1 MAQYRKLS
9 NNHIN
14 NFRILV
20 RKAMLLERDEEQ
32 LFYAIPESVWEH
44 IFKTNFN
51 SELTYAEKVLL
62 GHTEK
67 IVHTETKYLDRVKE
81 NIDNFKYALNLINQ
95 HIDNDKKI
103 IFITDYDND
112 GSLSQAIINQ
122 FVKVLPKHKKSNVI
136 VEFARSVGDNKTR
149 GFSYELVEDIA
160 NKQGLDKKDDFL
172 IVTADN
178 GVNSRSE
185 QIQINDNYPNAT
197 LLITDHHN
205 PEPNMMI
212 IENEKT
218 IMFNPHYFSLEL
230 TDKDVLKQRGINP
243 NLTKLKQESYDFFKK
258 YNISGA
264 TTIGLLMS
272 SYIKMQ
278 NNVDL
283 NSMSLLEQIE
293 YFKNGSDKEYK
304 NELLVIDNL
313 SKLSNMI
320 DYVYTAPSDKP
331 YDKKEIEQALFLQ
344 SLLNT
349 NNTVSTLIT
358 NFITQDILDTLQG
371 YAQQQNAEDFDVS
384 VFYEENKKIHALNKI
399 AQSLLS
405 QYHTYKKHTEQVRI
419 GFEEITSENNLPQ
432 MAILN
437 SETAIQEIPFI
448 SDNPNYIEQLRPFIY
463 ELTVNDEKTL
473 YETQLL
479 DVMVD
484 IYKKLQVSER
494 ALIRELRKIDIME
507 VYETENSTISIL
519 DSDMQHVFN
528 RKLMNKAYNRANNGF
543 NLTLDNVKEN
553 IISGSFRSSFNIS
566 EILNN
571 QDREYFKNTFNV
583 NIKTPGHER
592 AAGFIITSES
602 PIDVSI
608 IKEINEHINSRIN
621 VLKQQNVLNLDNN
634 LELLVDLPSID
645 IIDRLNQV
653 IRGNV
658 THFARITPVIQL
670 NNDSMVAVNAK
681 TNDQTRLTEQA
692 KNKYGWLSLNTQL
705 PSSYSAGKSVLIP
718 NGMLKE
724 VVEENFEPLIRLNYV
739 SEGVFI
745 GERIVHKSNYAPEN
759 IIELNKDDT
768 RQKALIDYY
777 EEQKRNNN
785 SNKITYLSR
794 DDLKD
799 NPFFKFN
806 KFGHDDFEKFEQV
819 IIGIIDSNRI
829 DQYTVFDV
837 EADGFGNARLLNI
850 GVMNYK
856 IDENSGTTLTL
867 DEFKDK
873 CLISPTGIQYVLD
886 KDPLDYDG
894 LNEISKKE
902 YETLRDEKAM
912 SVLFSKYHDKYYV
925 MDSNANAFTTNTNN
939 LLNQFN
945 KVENI
950 IVQDG
955 KVIFNR
961 TLKGETVSYLVKP
974 DNFVIPSTL
983 TKLTG
988 ITNELA
994 HQYGLD
1000 KADIDDMLFDLFK
1013 DKSTLFIAHNTEY
1026 DGRIARVNLPKF
1038 SSILTS
1044 PLNLIAD
1051 SADFSKEYQL
1061 MYDNIEIVRF
1071 ENIPALQGYYFY
1083 NNKLSKLNIVD
1094 FVNSNDEGEFP
1105 DIKGKVHIVKVKND
1119 NVLGGFAFYVKDMND
1134 GVLTQINISYTDKSG
1149 NKQQLS
1155 LSDLL
1160 SSRSAYYSSTDG
1172 VPIANTVGLKLQDIG
1187 YRAQGLGET
1196 RFIRQMMIHD
1206 VDFDKGIVKLDL
1218 DDIKANNWNHLE
1230 KHIDKLSE
1238 LQQFY
1243 RFNKNMK
1250 ENITDFMDLYPN
1262 IDMDFEDTD
1271 DSSEFYQQLRDFTSL
1286 FLEKN
1291 KEISNKYHD
1300 TWWNQAVLKTYEP
1313 ILRNDLNDI
1322 NFDIVSA
1329 VTGIPKQYVE
1339 ESLNASYRF
1348 QQAYKKVG
1356 CNSVISN
1363 EEHMNGPYKGNVVGD
1378 IAYEDKATI
1387 LLLADKFTN
1396 KFGNETRQIVSVFN
1410 ISQKHY
1416 ELKFLKQDILSTEAA
1431 MDSMSFKQYTH
1442 HMDNPT
1448 PTIQALSERHQY
1460 VLDNKNSPYPV
1471 VKFKLSERYL
1481 QDGKNIYAVIRD
1493 DIKESLTDKQIEED
1507 GKKIAFILGCLQ
1519 IGKNSGKNSI
1529 PDIYNA
1535 NLEKMLDYKKDLMSR
1550 YSYVEQNN
1558 SIQIANDYIK
1568 NINSYFGGTIDITK
1582 LGKHHAFN
1590 PATRSNMVDGLG
1602 TIDEH
1607 VFKGIENLLYNQL
1620 YSTIRPILT
1629 EEIMDDI
1636 KQIEKNRN
1644 ENNVDFICKT
1654 EVGNFIAKLHTATY
1668 QLQQSDYDDIKKTF
1682 NGTYPKDM
1690 VLSDEFEQQCDDLS
1704 ASFDDID
1711 NVKLN
1716 HIVKVLMLNS
1726 LAISHRHNNPTRLQQ
1741 AIDDMRN
1748 DEVQYNF
1755 DNVESVNFLFE
1766 KNGVISRQKPDKHL
1780 LEKMDYVQFITNMLV
1795 EPEFE
1800 LKLDNKQEK
1809 LLDVDKQKI
1818 TKKIKYN

>member
-67 IVHTETKYLDRVKE
+67 IVHTETKYLERVKE
-81 NIDNFKYALNLINQ
+81 NIDNFKYALDLLNQ
-95 HIDNDKKI
+95 HIDSNKKI

-122 FVKVLPKHKKSNVI
+122 FVKVLPQHKKNNVI

-160 NKQGLDKKDDFL
+160 NKQGLDTADDFL
-172 IVTADN
+172 IITADN
-178 GVNSRSE
+178 GVNSRTE
-185 QIQINDNYPNAT
+185 QIKINDNYPNAT

-205 PEPNMMI
+205 PEPDMMI

-218 IMFNPHYFSLEL
+218 VMFNPHYFSLEL
-230 TDKDVLKQRGINP
+230 TDKEVLKQRGINP
-243 NLTKLKQESYDFFKK
+243 NMTKLKQESYDFFKK

-272 SYIKMQ
+272 AYIRMQ
-278 NNVDL
+278 NNIDL
-283 NSMSLLEQIE
+283 NSMSLLEQVE

-304 NELLVIDNL
+304 NELLVIENL

-358 NFITQDILDTLQG
+358 NFITQDILNTLQG
-371 YAQQQNAEDFDVS
+371 YAQQQNVEGFDIS

-405 QYHTYKKHTEQVRI
+405 QYHTYKKHPEQVRI
-419 GFEEITSENNLPQ
+419 GLETVTSENNLPQ

-448 SDNPNYIEQLRPFIY
+448 SGNPNYIEQLRPFIY

-473 YETQLL
+473 YERQLL
-479 DVMVD
+479 DVMIDV
-484 IYKKLQVSER
+484 YKKLQISER
-494 ALIRELRKIDIME
+494 ALIHELRKIDIME
-507 VYETENSTISIL
+507 AYETENSTISIL
-519 DSDMQHVFN
+519 DSKMQHVFN

-553 IISGSFRSSFNIS
+553 IISGSFRSSFKIS
-566 EILNN
+566 EILNE
-571 QDREYFKNTFNV
+571 QDREYFQNTFNI
-583 NIKTPGHER
+583 NIETPGHEH
-592 AAGFIITSES
+592 AAGFIITSRDS
-602 PIDVSI
+602 IDLSI
-608 IKEINEHINSRIN
+608 IKEINEHINTRIN
-621 VLKQQNVLNLDNN
+621 MLKQQNILNLNNN
-634 LELLVDLPSID
+634 LELVVDLPSID
-645 IIDRLNQV
+645 IVDRLNQV

-658 THFARITPVIQL
+658 AHFARITPVIKL
-670 NNDSMVAVNAK
+670 DDDTMVSINAK
-681 TNDQTRLTEQA
+681 TNDQTRLIEQA
-692 KNKYGWLSLNTQL
+692 QNKYGWLSLNTQL
-705 PSSYSAGKSVLIP
+705 PSNHSSGKSILIP

-739 SEGVFI
+739 LEGLFI

-759 IIELNKDDT
+759 IIELNKDDS

-777 EEQKRNNN
+777 EEQKNNN
-785 SNKITYLSR
+785 NPNKITYLSR
-794 DDLKD
+794 EDLKD

-806 KFGHDDFEKFEQV
+806 KFGKDDFEKFEQV
-819 IIGIIDSNRI
+819 IIGVIDSNHI

-850 GVMNYK
+850 GVMTYK
-856 IDENSGTTLTL
+856 IDENSGKTLTL
-867 DEFKDK
+867 DEFKNK
-873 CLISPTGIQYVLD
+873 CITSPTGIQYILD
-886 KDPLDYDG
+886 KSLLDYDG
-894 LNEISKKE
+894 LKEISKEE
-902 YETLRDEKAM
+902 YENLRHEKAM
-912 SVLFSKYHDKYYV
+912 SVLFSQYHDKYYV
-925 MDSNANAFTTNTNN
+925 MDSPSSTDTI
-939 LLNQFN
+939 LNQFN

-950 IVQDG
+950 IIEND
-955 KVIFNR
+955 KVTFNR

-974 DNFVIPSTL
+974 NNFVIPSTL

-994 HQYGLD
+994 HQYGFD
-1000 KADIDDMLFDLFK
+1000 KADIDNMLFDLFK

-1071 ENIPALQGYYFY
+1071 ENISALQGYYFY

-1105 DIKGKVHIVKVKND
+1105 DIKGKIHIVKVKND

-1134 GVLTQINISYTDKSG
+1134 GVLTQINISYTDESG
-1149 NKQQLS
+1149 EKQQLS

-1172 VPIANTVGLKLQDIG
+1172 LPIANTVGLKLQDIG
-1187 YRAQGLGET
+1187 YRAQGLGEK

-1206 VDFDKGIVKLDL
+1206 VDFDKGIIKLGL
-1218 DDIKANNWNHLE
+1218 NDIKNNQWNHLE

-1271 DSSEFYQQLRDFTSL
+1271 DSSAFYQQLRDFTSL

-1300 TWWNQAVLKTYEP
+1300 TWWNQSVLKTYEP

-1322 NFDIVSA
+1322 NFDIVST
-1329 VTGIPKQYVE
+1329 VTGIPKEYVE

-1348 QQAYKKVG
+1348 QQAYKKTG
-1356 CNSVISN
+1356 CKSVISN
-1363 EEHMNGPYKGNVVGD
+1363 EEHMNGPYKGDIVGD

-1387 LLLADKFTN
+1387 LLLSDKFTN
-1396 KFGNETRQIVSVFN
+1396 KFSNETKQIVSVFN
-1410 ISQKHY
+1410 NSQRNY
-1416 ELKFLKQDILSTEAA
+1416 ALKFLKQDILSVEAA
-1431 MDSMSFKQYTH
+1431 MDSMSFKQYVH
-1442 HMDNPT
+1442 HINNPT
-1448 PTIQALSERHQY
+1448 PTIQGLAERHKNA
-1460 VLDNKNSPYPV
+1460 LDNKNSAYPV
-1471 VKFKLSERYL
+1471 VKFKLSESYL

-1493 DIKESLTDKQIEED
+1493 DIKEPLTDKQIEED

-1519 IGKNSGKNSI
+1519 IGKNSGKNNIES
-1529 PDIYNA
+1529 IYNA
-1535 NLEKMLDYKKDLMSR
+1535 NLDKMLDYKKDLMSR

-1558 SIQIANDYIK
+1558 SIQIANEYIK
-1568 NINSYFGGTIDITK
+1568 NINSYFNGSINITK

-1590 PATRSNMVDGLG
+1590 PATRSNMVDGLD

-1607 VFKGIENLLYNQL
+1607 IFKGIENLLYNQL

-1636 KQIEKNRN
+1636 KKIEKNKN
-1644 ENNVDFICKT
+1644 ENNIEYTCKT
-1654 EVGNFIAKLHTATY
+1654 EVGNFIAQLHTATY
-1668 QLQQSDYDDIKKTF
+1668 QLQQSNYEDIKKTF
-1682 NGTYPKDM
+1682 NGIYPKDM
-1690 VLSDEFEQQCDDLS
+1690 VLSDVFEQQCSNLS
-1704 ASFDDID
+1704 VSFDDVD
-1711 NVKLN
+1711 NTKLE

-1726 LAISHRHNNPTRLQQ
+1726 LAISHRHAHTTRLQQ
-1741 AIDDMRN
+1741 AIDEMRSGN
-1748 DEVQYNF
+1748 VQYNF
-1755 DNVESVNFLFE
+1755 DHVESTNFLYE
-1766 KNGVISRQKPDKHL
+1766 KNGVVSRQKPDKHL
-1780 LEKMDYVQFITNMLV
+1780 LEKMDYVQFVTNTLID
-1795 EPEFE
+1795 PEFK
-1800 LKLDNKQEK
+1800 LKLDNEKQ
-1809 LLDVDKQKI
+1809 LDVNKQKI
-1818 TKKIKYN
+1818 AKKHRI